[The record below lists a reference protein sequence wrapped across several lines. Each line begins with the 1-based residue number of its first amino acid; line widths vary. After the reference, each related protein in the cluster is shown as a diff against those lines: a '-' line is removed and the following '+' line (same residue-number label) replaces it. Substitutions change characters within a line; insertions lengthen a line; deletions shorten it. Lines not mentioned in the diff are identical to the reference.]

1 MAAITSN
8 TICAPITSH
17 NTGGGSLPEL
27 TRDFMF
33 NFNRKEGEK
42 KHSGLCFADKL
53 HDITEKLHNLSH
65 FRSDSDCGSRSR
77 SGTCKKMKLVLFN
90 FTFWI
95 FFIQGALLFIL

>member
-27 TRDFMF
+27 TRDSVF
-33 NFNRKEGEK
+33 NFLPLIRKDGEK
-42 KHSGLCFADKL
+42 KHSGLGFADKL
-53 HDITEKLHNLSH
+53 HDLTERLHHLSH

-77 SGTCKKMKLVLFN
+77 SGTCNITYNL
-90 FTFWI
+90 T
-95 FFIQGALLFIL
+95 